1 MSAGKGARSA
11 GTRARRVGPLQRLI
25 HQRFGLLLLVALIG
39 WVPAAGVAPLRPI
52 FGNALLVD
60 TYQQLAFVA
69 LLNTIGAIFC
79 VAVLRLLNARF
90 PGAWFGWLLG
100 EADHPW
106 ETRQYLLASTIAIV
120 TPLCLYARS
129 AAELPPYSVLAD
141 WGIQG
146 VANHSLGFVLSI
158 PVAIGLGFLAMM
170 FLGLLKSGLVGSRQ
184 DVANFLPFEATDAD
198 GWLTPYLG
206 RGWLA
211 RRGLRVSVAEIDV
224 QLGIYVALLAMIH
237 FVLTRSAGDFTTHLV
252 SAPAVA
258 TLLIWLTGMV
268 FTGLSFWLDRLRVPT
283 VPFVLA
289 IAFLVQLGLGST
301 ATFSTV
307 TDRSTAGFVRRVAEI
322 RQAER
327 QVLESKSVGDRV
339 SAVRRAAK
347 PIEDLAWEAVNRRMS
362 RMPMTD
368 PARGR
373 TLVMVT
379 CPGGGIHAAAWA
391 TCVLESISAEYGEF
405 RDSVCLISGVS
416 GGSVGALFY
425 VSNAYS
431 DALGGGARK
440 QGESAFEQA
449 TASSLEPI
457 AFGMMTDDLFGAFLP
472 VLSVRDRG
480 RRLEESFHRRLP
492 TAQQSLTMGDWGDR
506 AVAGQMPIVVFNAT
520 DAATGR
526 RILFDTIPTPI
537 RTSGI
542 GLTSRPLNYRELLPA
557 EAGVDVMPSSAA
569 RTSAS
574 FPYVSPWVRPDL
586 ASELGQVTAIG
597 DGGYVDNEGIV
608 TAVDWIEFL
617 LRRWE
622 STPVSERTFQRIL
635 LLRISP
641 ASNFDDMRVPESS
654 VWAGGARWLIGP
666 LETMAKV
673 RSASQ
678 SERGNLESDLAALYL
693 ESGAD
698 SSSGESVR
706 PMSAVAGVEDDGA
719 VSSKAYASR
728 DVGAI
733 LMRQMSVDA
742 EVSGTEAQSL
752 SDTTKLVVGEPSGP
766 SEPTHLDLPVIVKD
780 VQFLAPPD
788 RVLPLN
794 WKLTRRQKSRYPE
807 AWEWNRHND
816 RLLIEIL
823 NTCFTPH

>member
-1 MSAGKGARSA
+1 MSAGRGTRSA
-11 GTRARRVGPLQRLI
+11 AARARRLGPLLRLI
-25 HQRFGLLLLVALIG
+25 HKRFGILLLIGLVG

-69 LLNTIGAIFC
+69 LLNTISGIFC
-79 VAVLRLLNARF
+79 VAVLRLLNDRF
-90 PGAWFGWLLG
+90 PGTWMSWLLG
-100 EADHPW
+100 NADHPW
-106 ETRQYLLASTIAIV
+106 ETRQYLLAASIALV
-120 TPLCLYARS
+120 TPLCLFWHS
-129 AAELPPYSVLAD
+129 APELPTYSILD
-141 WGIQG
+141 ELGIHG
-146 VANHSLGFVLSI
+146 VANHLLAFVLAI
-158 PVAIGLGFLAMM
+158 PVSVGLGFLAMM
-170 FLGLLKSGLVGSRQ
+170 FLGLLKSWLVGSRQ
-184 DVANFLPFEATDAD
+184 DVANFLPFEATDSD
-198 GWLTPYLG
+198 GWLTPWLG
-206 RGWLA
+206 GWVAA
-211 RRGLRVSVAEIDV
+211 RPGRRVSVAEIDV
-224 QLGIYVALLAMIH
+224 QLAIYVALLAIIH
-237 FVLTRSAGDFTTHLV
+237 FILTRSAGDLTRHLI

-268 FTGLSFWLDRLRVPT
+268 FTGLSFWLDRFRLPT

-289 IAFLVQLGLGST
+289 FAFLMQLLLGST
-301 ATFSTV
+301 ATFTTV
-307 TDRSTAGFVRRVAEI
+307 ADQSEAGFVRGVAEI

-327 QVLESKSVGDRV
+327 RVLESKSVGERV
-339 SAVRRAAK
+339 NAVRSAAG
-347 PIEDLAWEAVNRRMS
+347 PLEELAWQAVNRRMS
-362 RMPMTD
+362 RVPVSD

-373 TLVMVT
+373 TLVIVT
-379 CPGGGIHAAAWA
+379 CPGGGIHAAAWV
-391 TCVLESISAEYGEF
+391 TCVLESIGAEYAGF
-405 RDSVCLISGVS
+405 RDSICLISGVS

-425 VSNAYS
+425 VSQAYS
-431 DALGGGARK
+431 DVLGGRK
-440 QGESAFEQA
+440 TGVVESAFERA

-457 AFGMMTDDLFGAFLP
+457 AFGMMTDDLYGAFLP

-492 TAQQSLTMGDWGDR
+492 SEQQSLTMGDWGDL
-506 AVAGQMPIVVFNAT
+506 AVAGRMPIVVFNAT

-542 GLTSRPLNYRELLPA
+542 GLTSRPLNYRELLSA
-557 EAGVDVMPSSAA
+557 DAGVDVMPASAA

-586 ASELGQVTAIG
+586 ASDLGRVTAIG

-622 STPVSERTFQRIL
+622 STPAADRTFQRIL

-654 VWAGGARWLIGP
+654 IWAGGARWLIGP

-693 ESGAD
+693 ESAQGTTPGAAARATAARRAT
-698 SSSGESVR
+698 VQNW
-706 PMSAVAGVEDDGA
+706 SA
-719 VSSKAYASR
+719 SSKAYSSR

-733 LMRQMSVDA
+733 LMRQMSADPGAGEGA
-742 EVSGTEAQSL
+742 EQSL
-752 SDTTKLVVGEPSGP
+752 NTTTELVVGEPSR
-766 SEPTHLDLPVIVKD
+766 SAELTQLELPVIVKD
-780 VQFLAPPD
+780 VQFLAAPD
-788 RVLPLN
+788 QVLPLN
-794 WKLTRRQKSRYPE
+794 WKLTRRQKARYPD
-807 AWEWNRHND
+807 AWEWNRRND
-816 RLLIEIL
+816 QLLIEVL
-823 NTCFTPH
+823 NGCFARP